1 MKKTFVS
8 FLLLSVSSSVAF
20 AGTKL
25 LTSLYDRT
33 VTDSTLVY
41 PGNFHPLPQAG
52 DTFWRDSVPETI
64 RNSYIAYGEK
74 YLGKSWPALPVT
86 EFARFKGDGN
96 RTGYEQLSFNRRRQL
111 AALVM
116 AEITEGR
123 KRFVPDII
131 NGLHCILEETWWGIP
146 AHYGKNIPTYED
158 QTVDLFNAET
168 AGLIAWTA
176 YMLNTDIES
185 FSPQLRKRIDNE
197 ITRRILRPAAKTD
210 YWWKRAGMNWNP
222 WIASNWLACILICE
236 HDRKQQTE
244 GVAQI
249 IAALD
254 CFIDSYPADGGCDEG
269 PNYWDRAAA
278 SLFDCLNL
286 LNLATD
292 GRIDVSDNQKI
303 KAMAAYAYKL
313 YVGKGR
319 CVNFADANINTMALQ
334 LNVAYPFG
342 LYIDDPVMKQFAAY
356 IAHKKD
362 FARHAAEIY
371 DNSGNWPALAREL
384 FLIRNVNGLIKEE
397 PREPLL
403 KDVWLPDLQ
412 IMTSRSRNLFVAMKG
427 GTNGESHNHN
437 DVGSF
442 IVYTDGSPLIVDP
455 GVGSYTAK
463 TFSKQRYDI
472 WSMQSQY
479 HNLPIINGTGQKD
492 GRQYAAS
499 EAKYSKGRLSID
511 IAKAY
516 PEEAGVRQWTRELKM
531 NGKHGIEITETYLL
545 DTMRTHPQIVLMCAM
560 SPDTSVPGIIR
571 LGKHRVEYDPSQ
583 LSLTSSGIDELL
595 DEKLR
600 GIWSDGLYRIV
611 MTVKSEKTGG
621 RIKYSIK

>member
-1 MKKTFVS
+1 MSSFVAS
-8 FLLLSVSSSVAF
+8 

-25 LTSLYDRT
+25 LTSLYSKT
-33 VTDSTLVY
+33 MTDTLLSE
-41 PGNFHPLPQAG
+41 PGKFHPLPQAG
-52 DTFWRDSVPETI
+52 DSFWRDSVPETI
-64 RNSYIAYGEK
+64 RNSYISLGEE
-74 YLGKSWPALPVT
+74 YIGKPWPALPVT
-86 EFARFKGDGN
+86 EFARFKSDGN
-96 RTGYEQLSFNRRRQL
+96 RTGYEQLSFSRRRQL

-116 AEITEGR
+116 AEIAEGR

-131 NGLHCILEETWWGIP
+131 NGLHCVLEETWWGIP
-146 AHYGKNIPTYED
+146 AHYGKNIPLYEE

-176 YMLNTDIES
+176 YMLAADIDS
-185 FSPQLRKRIDNE
+185 FSPLLRKRIDSE

-236 HDRKQQTE
+236 HDREKQKE

-249 IAALD
+249 LAALD
-254 CFIDSYPADGGCDEG
+254 CFIDAYPADGGCDEG

-286 LNLATD
+286 LSLATD
-292 GRIDVSDNQKI
+292 GRIDISGNPKI

-342 LYIDDPVMKQFAAY
+342 LYIGDHTMKQFAAY
-356 IAHKKD
+356 IAHEKD
-362 FARHAAEIY
+362 FANNAAGIY
-371 DNSGNWPALAREL
+371 ANSGNWPALAREL
-384 FLIRNVNGLIKEE
+384 FLLRNVNGLMSEQPNE
-397 PREPLL
+397 PKP
-403 KDVWLPDLQ
+403 DDIWLPDLQ
-412 IMTSRSRNLFVAMKG
+412 IMTSRRHNLFVAMKG

-442 IVYTDGSPLIVDP
+442 IVYSDGSPLIVDP

-463 TFSKQRYDI
+463 TFGNQRYEI

-479 HNLPIINGTGQKD
+479 HNLPVINGMGQKD
-492 GRQYAAS
+492 GKQYTASAAR
-499 EAKYSKGRLSID
+499 YSKGRLCLD

-516 PEEAGVRQWTRELKM
+516 PKEAGVRQWTRELRM
-531 NGKHGIEITETYLL
+531 NGKGNVEITETYLL
-545 DTMRTHPQIVLMCAM
+545 DTLRSRPQIVLMCAM
-560 SPDTSVPGIIR
+560 RPDISVPGVIK
-571 LGKHRVEYDPSQ
+571 LGDHRVEYSASH
-583 LSLTSSGIDELL
+583 LSVTSECINSLL

-600 GIWSDGLYRIV
+600 GIWTDGLYRVI
-611 MTVKSEKTGG
+611 MTVRDEKTNG
-621 RIKYSIK
+621 RIKYNIR